1 ACRCPYTT
9 LFRSA
14 GRLLR
19 RCGRWIR
26 PTTRAARRPPGARP
40 LPAHR
45 LGTGSGLVRLHRFA
59 LACDSPVDG
68 NQASRRMTARC
79 RDLLEGLDRVPIGL
93 LIAVLLEWHLLQ
105 HDVAIGIGLD
115 LDNVQA
121 VLAEYLHQLFFTR
134 DDFLRS
140 VGCGLLRDFGKY
152 LSVFFRQALPQL
164 A

>member
-1 ACRCPYTT
+1 SRTGPGRTS
-9 LFRSA
+9 LRSDRRTGRYSGA

-19 RCGRWIR
+19 SCGRWIR

-68 NQASRRMTARC
+68 NPAGRLRTARC
-79 RDLLEGLDRVPIGL
+79 RDLLEGLARVPLGL

-105 HDVAIGIGLD
+105 HDVAIGIGIA

-121 VLAEYLHQLFFTR
+121 FLAEYLHQLFFTR
-134 DDFLRS
+134 DDFL
-140 VGCGLLRDFGKY
+140 
-152 LSVFFRQALPQL
+152 
-164 A
+164 

>member
-1 ACRCPYTT
+1 GRY
-9 LFRSA
+9 SGV

-19 RCGRWIR
+19 SGGRWIR

-45 LGTGSGLVRLHRFA
+45 LGTGPGLERLHRCA
-59 LACDSPVDG
+59 PACESPVDG
-68 NQASRRMTARC
+68 YQARRLTRARC
-79 RDLLEGLDRVPIGL
+79 RDLVEGLDRVPIGL
-93 LIAVLLEWHLLQ
+93 LIAVLIEWHLLQ
-105 HDVAIGIGLD
+105 HDVAIGIGID